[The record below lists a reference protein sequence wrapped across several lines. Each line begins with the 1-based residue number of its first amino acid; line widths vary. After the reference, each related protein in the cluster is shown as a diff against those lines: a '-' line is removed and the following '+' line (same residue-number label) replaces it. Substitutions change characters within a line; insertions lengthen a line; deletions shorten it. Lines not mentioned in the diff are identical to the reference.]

1 MDRSPVPYCSAD
13 MSTPLSPRALIIG
26 GTGPTGPA
34 IVRGLEERG
43 LNVTLF
49 HTGRH
54 EVDEVAHVE
63 HLHGDPFSAEGVAAA
78 LAGRSFDVVVA
89 CYGRLRTIAEVLSG
103 RCDRFVSVG
112 GTPAYRGYFDP
123 TRFDPPGLPIPT
135 AEDAPRS
142 SEDDDGK
149 SYRVARTEDLLFE
162 YQPSAIHLRY
172 PFVYGPRQIAPLDWC
187 IVRRVLDRRPA
198 IILPEGGL
206 AAETRS
212 FSENAAHTVLLAV
225 DHSDAGGRAFNVG
238 DEEALTAAQR
248 VQLICRELGH
258 EMEIVGMPTDLAIP
272 ARPLMMQ
279 DEPGHRILDL
289 SATRDILGYR
299 DLVPARVA
307 TAQSA
312 RWLADNPLEPDGSA
326 ERVLEDPFDYD
337 REDRLLDWWRSATS
351 DPPNLDYPVEPGYGV
366 YYSGPGTSRRR
377 SDTRI

>member
-1 MDRSPVPYCSAD
+1 MEGPEIPYPSSGMSLPASA
-13 MSTPLSPRALIIG
+13 RALVIG

-34 IVRGLEERG
+34 IVSGLEHRGLT
-43 LNVTLF
+43 VTLF

-63 HLHGDPFSAEGVAAA
+63 HLHGDPFSAEGVTEA
-78 LAGRSFDVVVA
+78 LSDRTFDVVVA
-89 CYGRLRTIAEVLSG
+89 CYGRLRAIAEVLSG

-142 SEDDDGK
+142 TQDDDGK
-149 SYRVARTEDLLFE
+149 SYRVARTEDLLFAH
-162 YQPSAIHLRY
+162 QPSATHLRY

-198 IILPEGGL
+198 IILPDAGL

-225 DHSDAGGRAFNVG
+225 DQPTACGRVFNVG
-238 DEEALTAAQR
+238 DEEALTVAQR
-248 VQLICRELGH
+248 VNLICAELGH
-258 EMEIVGMPTDLAIP
+258 EMEIVGMPTDLALP

-279 DEPGHRILDL
+279 AEPGHRILDL
-289 SATRDILGYR
+289 SATREVLGYR
-299 DLVPARVA
+299 DLVPARRA
-307 TAQSA
+307 TGLAA
-312 RWLADNPLEPDGSA
+312 RWLADNPLEPGGSA
-326 ERVLEDPFDYD
+326 EQVLEDPFDYE
-337 REDRLLDWWRSATS
+337 REDRLLDWWWSATC
-351 DPPNLDYPVEPGYGV
+351 DPPKLDYPVEPGFGI

-377 SDTRI
+377 TDERI